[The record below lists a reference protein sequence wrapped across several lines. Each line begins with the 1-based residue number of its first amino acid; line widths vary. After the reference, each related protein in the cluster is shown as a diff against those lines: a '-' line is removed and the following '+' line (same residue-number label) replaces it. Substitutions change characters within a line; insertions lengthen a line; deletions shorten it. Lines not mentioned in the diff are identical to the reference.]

1 MFAKEKEKYTS
12 LLQKMAENSL
22 KEMDKLR
29 GMLKDSQKQ
38 RQ

>member
-1 MFAKEKEKYTS
+1 MFAKEKEKYTIM
-12 LLQKMAENSL
+12 LQKITENST

-29 GMLKDSQKQ
+29 GTLKDSQKQ